1 MSYNTLKEDN
11 FLVILF
17 LTFSIQHFVYF
28 VMFKFYVLVR
38 VNVDIKFFSDS
49 GDKIILTLCT
59 IEVIF

>member
-38 VNVDIKFFSDS
+38 GNVEINFCSDA